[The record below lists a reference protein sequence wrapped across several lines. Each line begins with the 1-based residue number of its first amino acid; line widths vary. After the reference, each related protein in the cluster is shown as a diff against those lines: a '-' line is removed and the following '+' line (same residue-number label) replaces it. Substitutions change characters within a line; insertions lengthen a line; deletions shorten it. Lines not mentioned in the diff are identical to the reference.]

1 MSTPDPHESD
11 PIFAEIGRVT
21 VRWAELED
29 ALGLLVV
36 SLLNDFQ
43 RYTRVVATGLSYGA
57 LVNLVSSL
65 YLERHGSDD
74 DYDRLRQL
82 LGRADAV
89 EQRRNQIVHSTWRS
103 AGTPHVVTRIKTTAR
118 RKHGYKTDVENLNA
132 ADFRAIS
139 DEISGVKNDLV
150 ALARSLIDRGK
161 AFNTAV
167 FEPGS

>member
-1 MSTPDPHESD
+1 MSTPDSHESD
-11 PIFAEIGRVT
+11 SIFAEIGRVT

-57 LVNLVSSL
+57 LVNLVSAL
-65 YLERHGSDD
+65 YLERHGEDD
-74 DYDRLRQL
+74 DYETLQQL
-82 LGRADAV
+82 LARANAV

-118 RKHGYKTDVENLNA
+118 RKQGYKTNVENLSTM
-132 ADFRAIS
+132 DFRAVS
-139 DEISGVKNDLV
+139 DEIMAVKNDLV
-150 ALARSLIDRGK
+150 SLAQSLIECGK
-161 AFNTAV
+161 AFNAEV
-167 FEPGS
+167 FEP

>member
-1 MSTPDPHESD
+1 MSAPDPHESD
-11 PIFAEIGRVT
+11 SIFAEIGRVT
-21 VRWAELED
+21 VRWAELEN

-65 YLERHGSDD
+65 YLERHEEDE
-74 DYDRLRQL
+74 DYGTLRQL
-82 LGRADAV
+82 LRRADAV

-103 AGTPHVVTRIKTTAR
+103 AGTPHVVTRVKTTAR
-118 RKHGYKTDVENLNA
+118 RKGHSIDVENFTA
-132 ADFRAIS
+132 ADFRAVS
-139 DEISGVKNDLV
+139 DEIVAVKNDLV
-150 ALARSLIDRGK
+150 ALARSLIEREK
-161 AFNTAV
+161 AFNTPV